1 MDWIGKTG
9 ARNKTLAVAFGLL
22 AGTLL
27 AGAALRGAP
36 GGQGATG
43 AGAITVASGASV
55 FSAPAAGPV
64 QLSARLDRTAV
75 LAGGDGLVRVE
86 LVVRADGTQSGS
98 PVRVPTDLV
107 VVLDRSGS
115 MAGEKIEHAR
125 AAIRAIVQEL
135 APEDGFA
142 LVTYSSD
149 AELPV
154 PLTRASEASR
164 AGWLRIVDATEP
176 AGGTN
181 IASGLDLGLDV
192 IAASRVPGRAPRV
205 ILLSDGLANLGDASP
220 EGLRGRA
227 QRAAVGEFALSTV
240 GVGLDF
246 DEQLMS
252 QLADAGTGNF
262 YFLENAVDLAEIF
275 RAEFA
280 SARETVATGLALA
293 IQPATGVQ
301 VLDAAGYPLERTASG
316 AVTLR
321 PGSLFVG
328 QERRIWVTLRVPVS
342 DAGERPLGGFSAS
355 FTRDGQAEHVTLAGT
370 PAVQCVADAQ
380 AAYSSVSPDD
390 WARAVAVEEVNA
402 LRREAASDIKAGKQ
416 EAAVARIRRYQA
428 DTAAQNA
435 YVGSPLVAGKLAEL
449 DDLAKDVQ
457 ASVAAL
463 PPAKERA
470 AKKLQAKGLAES
482 RAGSRKLDTQ

>member
-9 ARNKTLAVAFGLL
+9 ARNKTLAVALGLL

-27 AGAALRGAP
+27 AGAALRGTP
-36 GGQGATG
+36 GAASSTGGGGAARG
-43 AGAITVASGASV
+43 ARV
-55 FSAPAAGPV
+55 FTAPAAGPV

-86 LVVRADGTQSGS
+86 LVVRADGTQAGGS
-98 PVRVPTDLV
+98 VRVPTDLV

-115 MAGEKIEHAR
+115 MSGEKIQHAR

-135 APEDGFA
+135 GPDDGFA

-149 AELPV
+149 AELAV
-154 PLTRASEASR
+154 PLTRASEAAR
-164 AGWLRIVDATEP
+164 PGWLRIVDETEP
-176 AGGTN
+176 GGGTN
-181 IASGLDLGLDV
+181 IASGLDLGLGV
-192 IAASRVPGRAPRV
+192 VAGSRAPGRAPRV
-205 ILLSDGLANLGDASP
+205 ILLSDGLANLGDSSP
-220 EGLRGRA
+220 EGLRARA
-227 QRAAVGEFALSTV
+227 RRAAVGEFALSTV

-262 YFLENAVDLAEIF
+262 YFLENSVDLAEIF

-293 IQPATGVQ
+293 IQPAPGVE
-301 VLDAAGYPLERTASG
+301 VLEAAGYPLERPRDG
-316 AVTLR
+316 GVTLR

-342 DAGERPLGGFSAS
+342 DAGERVLGAFSVS
-355 FTRDGQAEHVTLAGT
+355 FTRDGEAQRVALAET
-370 PAVQCVADAQ
+370 PSVQCVADART
-380 AAYSSVSPDD
+380 AYSAVSADD

-402 LRREAASDIKAGKQ
+402 LRRESASDIKAGRQ
-416 EAAVARIRRYQA
+416 EAAVARIRKYQA
-428 DTAAQNA
+428 NTAEQNA
-435 YVGSPLVAGKLAEL
+435 YVGSPLVAGQLAEL
-449 DDLAKDVQ
+449 DELAKDVQ
-457 ASVAAL
+457 ESVAAS

-470 AKKLQAKGLAES
+470 AKKLQAQGLAES
-482 RAGSRKLDTQ
+482 RAGSRKLETK